1 MQRLLRIVVTVGTL
15 ATLGAGSTLQAQC
28 TLQLSESGTIH
39 INSDEART
47 LSWNPV
53 PGATSYLVEQLVEG
67 LGDPAGPD
75 FTFGGP
81 YTESR
86 NGEGKGITSVQVRHS
101 VLYKL
106 RIHYFVTALNRDNPA
121 FQPCKAD
128 VLYVVEPDLERALI
142 ASKRIV
148 PIAGKAHGMNGSDY
162 TTALIIAGAGL
173 GGSTDDPA
181 LKLYQG
187 RVYFRPLGTTIS
199 ADDPSVPYALD
210 GDETVVFDDIMDTLH
225 ATGIG
230 TLEVVPKV
238 GYPTPMVD
246 AIIDNKLPDGK
257 KTGVRIPALWGRDQL
272 EIRDAMTVG
281 IRNDTDSRLSIG
293 VRSLGFGGH
302 VRIHHIAADGT
313 ELESAERFIGD
324 DMTMLYP
331 LSTLF
336 TQPLHPGDRITTSY
350 LGLNFSQPDLQAKGS
365 ILFLTETGNDLNNPN
380 VVYRDSL
387 STPHY
392 SRGFDR
398 FLVY

>member
-1 MQRLLRIVVTVGTL
+1 
-15 ATLGAGSTLQAQC
+15 
-28 TLQLSESGTIH
+28 
-39 INSDEART
+39 
-47 LSWNPV
+47 
-53 PGATSYLVEQLVEG
+53 
-67 LGDPAGPD
+67 
-75 FTFGGP
+75 
-81 YTESR
+81 
-86 NGEGKGITSVQVRHS
+86 
-101 VLYKL
+101 
-106 RIHYFVTALNRDNPA
+106 
-121 FQPCKAD
+121 
-128 VLYVVEPDLERALI
+128 
-142 ASKRIV
+142 
-148 PIAGKAHGMNGSDY
+148 MNGSDY